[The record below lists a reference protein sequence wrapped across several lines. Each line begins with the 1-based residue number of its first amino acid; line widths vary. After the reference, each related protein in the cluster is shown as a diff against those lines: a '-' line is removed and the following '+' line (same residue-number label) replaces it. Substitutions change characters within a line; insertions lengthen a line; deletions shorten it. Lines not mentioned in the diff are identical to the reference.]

1 MNVRGG
7 CQGQML
13 LTSAKLTFVSGYVI
27 QTSGKPLIIYLLFVS
42 RMTCFLKYFGCE
54 GSALNINHLYMYAQ
68 AGKTGV

>member
-13 LTSAKLTFVSGYVI
+13 LTPAKLAFVSECVI
-27 QTSGKPLIIYLLFVS
+27 QTSDKPLIIYLSFVS
-42 RMTCFLKYFGCE
+42 RMTCFFKYFGCE
-54 GSALNINHLYMYAQ
+54 GSAFNINHLYAQ